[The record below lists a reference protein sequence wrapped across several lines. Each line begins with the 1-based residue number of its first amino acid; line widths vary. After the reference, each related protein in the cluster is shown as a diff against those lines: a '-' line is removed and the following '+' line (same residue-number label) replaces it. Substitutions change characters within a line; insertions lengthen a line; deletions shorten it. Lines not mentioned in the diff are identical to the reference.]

1 MPDAIFCRYCG
12 QKREAVHHGPPVE
25 SMNLFQTVL
34 VFLCSLADP
43 KRTPELW
50 SCFNLRIFRMRCY
63 AATPLFSSEC
73 SPPQVE
79 TQSVQSINYNSLFS
93 GATGFFGPLPGILGV
108 WPLPGEIS
116 WCFLKGTR
124 YQVHL
129 RSFWSFSRPQ
139 FLHIHHFQT
148 IFKYNKNTH

>member
-93 GATGFFGPLPGILGV
+93 GATGFFWAFARYPWGMAIARWDFLMLPEG
-108 WPLPGEIS
+108 
-116 WCFLKGTR
+116 
-124 YQVHL
+124 YQVPGP
-129 RSFWSFSRPQ
+129 SQ
-139 FLHIHHFQT
+139 KFLIVFPTT
-148 IFKYNKNTH
+148 IFAHSPFPDNF